1 MPPPVSHPAAERIL
15 EEASRVCEE
24 AEVFFV
30 ESESAPVHFEA
41 NRVKAADS
49 HETAG
54 AALRV
59 IKNGRIGFSSTS
71 RLDDPAA
78 LVEMALDTAQFGA
91 QAAFS
96 FPGPADFPRVEV
108 FDAAISEADPEGMV
122 ALGEHIVRE
131 VRALSNEVQ
140 VEGGVSVSRGR
151 ITLLNTGGG
160 AVSYRRSGFSV
171 GFEGTLIR
179 GEDMLFVFDAVSSI
193 APIRDAGEVVASIA
207 RQLEWARNTAPI
219 ATKPMPVIF
228 MPTAVPSVIVGPL
241 MAALNGKT
249 VFEGTSPLAARLGE
263 RVVDERVS
271 LTDDATLPGAPGGRM
286 SDDEGVPSRRLPL
299 IDAGVAANFI
309 YDLQTAGKAGAE
321 STGSG
326 ERGLSVP
333 PSPSAGVL
341 LVGEGDAALDEMIA
355 DMDEGLIVERLLGAG
370 QSNILGGDFN
380 ANVLL
385 GFKVEKGKVTGRVKD
400 TMVAGNVYKALN
412 DIIAVGSEGRWI
424 GGSLYAPPIACAN
437 VAVAAQAG

>member
-1 MPPPVSHPAAERIL
+1 MSHPVAERIL
-15 EEASRVCEE
+15 EEARRACGE

-54 AALRV
+54 VALRV
-59 IKNGRIGFSSTS
+59 IKDGRIGFSSTS
-71 RLDDPAA
+71 RLDDPAV

-91 QAAFS
+91 EAAFS
-96 FPGPADFPRVEV
+96 FPGPADFPCVDV
-108 FDAAISEADPEGMV
+108 FDPAVGETALDEMV
-122 ALGEHIVRE
+122 ALGDAVVRD
-131 VRALSNEVQ
+131 VRALSKEVQ
-140 VEGGVSVSRGR
+140 VEGSVSVSLAR
-151 ITLLNTGGG
+151 ITLLNTGG
-160 AVSYRRSGFSV
+160 ASVSYERSGFSL
-171 GFEGTLIR
+171 GFEGTVIR
-179 GEDMLFVFDAVSSI
+179 GEDMLFVFDGISSV
-193 APIRDAGEVVASIA
+193 APIRDPGEVVASIA
-207 RQLEWARNTAPI
+207 RQLEWARNTVSVD
-219 ATKPMPVIF
+219 TKPMPVLF

-249 VFEGTSPLAARLGE
+249 VLQGTSPLAERLGE
-263 RVVDERVS
+263 RVVDARIS
-271 LTDDATLPGAPGGRM
+271 ITDDATLSGVPGSRM

-299 IDAGVAANFI
+299 VDAGVAANFI
-309 YDLQTAGKAGAE
+309 YDLQTAGKAGAR

-326 ERGLSVP
+326 ERSLSSP

-341 LVGEGDAALDEMIA
+341 LVGEGDASLEEMIA
-355 DMDEGLIVERLLGAG
+355 GIDEGLIVERLLGAG
-370 QSNILGGDFN
+370 QSNVLGGDFN

-385 GFKVEKGKVTGRVKD
+385 GFKVEKGKVIGRVKD

-412 DIIAVGSEGRWI
+412 DLIAVGSEGRWL

-437 VAVAAQAG
+437 IAVAAQAG